1 MRIISQNGI
10 EIGQKFGMLTVIGN
24 AEPLITKNGY
34 SYKRFL
40 CKCDCGKEKVITKR
54 ALTIDKTKSCGC
66 IVGKS
71 NLKDISGI
79 KFGRLTA
86 VCIHHLGKQGC
97 YWKCKCDCGNEA
109 VVRSSSLLSG
119 DTKSCGCLRSEI
131 LIHKTHG
138 MTNTRLYRI
147 WSGMKD
153 RCMNPN
159 SKYKKRYHDR
169 GITICQ
175 EWLDDFMNFYN
186 WAMANG
192 YSDALTLDRIDNNK
206 NYSPDNCRWATYKE
220 QANNKDNNVFLL
232 FNDEMKTISEW
243 GEELGIKDGTIRA
256 RLNRGWS
263 VEDAL
268 SIFPADEDVEV

>member
-1 MRIISQNGI
+1 MRIISQDGI

-34 SYKRFL
+34 RYKRFL

-54 ALTIDKTKSCGC
+54 ALTIDK
-66 IVGKS
+66 
-71 NLKDISGI
+71 
-79 KFGRLTA
+79 
-86 VCIHHLGKQGC
+86 
-97 YWKCKCDCGNEA
+97 
-109 VVRSSSLLSG
+109 
-119 DTKSCGCLRSEI
+119 TKSCGCLRSEI

-175 EWLDDFMNFYN
+175 EW
-186 WAMANG
+186 
-192 YSDALTLDRIDNNK
+192 
-206 NYSPDNCRWATYKE
+206 
-220 QANNKDNNVFLL
+220 
-232 FNDEMKTISEW
+232 

-256 RLNRGWS
+256 RLNLGWS

-268 SIFPADEDVEV
+268 SVFPADEDVEV